1 MGENSTEIR
10 QCGVTE
16 GHGVRTWEAGAL
28 LCAVWLLQASVF
40 LLKMVCGKIYV
51 LVSSTKANCESG
63 GSSLARWHLR
73 GSRPVCR
80 YFSKCRPVWQP
91 SRLLLLH
98 KLHSQKG
105 WQVLSGWAN
114 PNFARVNV
122 GFKSMRCS
130 SADGSPG
137 STARV
142 CHCRPSPGWFWA
154 ESLMFLWFS
163 RDAFNLQGMKLL
175 QIRVHAHP
183 LCFILGWW
191 RGSCSWPGWF
201 FQAFTTSFLGVR
213 NDKVCKSLPRWRARR
228 RGCSSVCFA
237 SQWLLGF

>member
-73 GSRPVCR
+73 GSR

-91 SRLLLLH
+91 SHVCYCFTSCTVRKGGKCSLDGQIQTLLEWMLVLKVWDAVLLMVP
-98 KLHSQKG
+98 LGAQAG
-105 WQVLSGWAN
+105 CAIVGLLQ
-114 PNFARVNV
+114 V
-122 GFKSMRCS
+122 GFEQSHWCS
-130 SADGSPG
+130 FGFQEMLL
-137 STARV
+137 T
-142 CHCRPSPGWFWA
+142 F
-154 ESLMFLWFS
+154 
-163 RDAFNLQGMKLL
+163 QGMKLL